1 MQVTPHCSCFT
12 SLKSPGKSGSV
23 KSLQC
28 GWSWL
33 ADQFVSHDQ
42 VIGRCL
48 PRCLNLPPV
57 WIKKSFCCSVG
68 ASVGATQLIPVAS
81 ISGNCVEIVFRW
93 ILLRTTWNRKELVE
107 KCQSSDGT
115 EFLLKYKSESSIVEF
130 SVSKISSTYYQY
142 CFQWPMVAKM
152 MSVKITA
159 PGLWLKILRPFFKI
173 QLFF

>member
-1 MQVTPHCSCFT
+1 MW
-12 SLKSPGKSGSV
+12 LK
-23 KSLQC
+23 LT
-28 GWSWL
+28 GWSVCQPWPGHRPL
-33 ADQFVSHDQ
+33 FTALSQPATSVD
-42 VIGRCL
+42 
-48 PRCLNLPPV
+48 
-57 WIKKSFCCSVG
+57 KKGFCHSVG

-93 ILLRTTWNRKELVE
+93 ILRRTTWNGKELVE